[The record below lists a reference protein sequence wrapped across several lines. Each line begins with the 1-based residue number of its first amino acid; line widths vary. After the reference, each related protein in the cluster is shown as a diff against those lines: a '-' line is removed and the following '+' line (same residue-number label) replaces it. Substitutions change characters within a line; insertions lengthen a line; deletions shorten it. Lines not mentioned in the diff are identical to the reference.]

1 MFSFYLNNIQMVNYN
16 GNLKKTLRVLRTRI
30 DTAIRNMSYGQSNG
44 IPQGS
49 VLMDFI
55 AEIVLGYADLE
66 LSRSIEKYNIE
77 QHQEQ
82 NKIQEYKII
91 RYRDDYRIFANSQ
104 NDVVKIAKLLTEVLQ
119 QLNLKINTQKT
130 PVWLI
135 WQDTS
140 LTSQEK
146 NPAANATTAE

>member
-1 MFSFYLNNIQMVNYN
+1 
-16 GNLKKTLRVLRTRI
+16 
-30 DTAIRNMSYGQSNG
+30 MSYGQSNG

-119 QLNLKINTQKT
+119 QLNL
-130 PVWLI
+130 
-135 WQDTS
+135 
-140 LTSQEK
+140 
-146 NPAANATTAE
+146 